1 MINDVERILK
11 EKGELI
17 EKEMLRVIPKNG
29 IPNLQDAVWYHLSG
43 GGKRIRPVLAIMAC
57 ETLGGDTRKV
67 LPFSAACEIMHNWL
81 LVHDDIED
89 QDEVRRDRP
98 AVWKKYGLAHGVN
111 VGDYMSE
118 KVYELV
124 LNSLKAGVDE
134 HTTMR
139 LLQET
144 VFTCAA
150 TAEGQAMDI
159 NLRLSDKP
167 TEKNYFD
174 CITGKTAYYLMLPI
188 VGGAIVAGA
197 DDGVVSRI
205 KQFGM
210 KIGPAFQ
217 IADDLLDL
225 TEGKGRGEIGCDI
238 KEGKRTLMVVRC
250 LERCSPSERARL
262 LGILNKPRE
271 KTTDRDVAEAKR
283 LFEKHGSM
291 EYARKKAESLV
302 KEGKASIA
310 TLPPKL
316 RYMLGEFAD
325 YLIQRK
331 K

>member
-98 AVWKKYGLAHGVN
+98 AVWKKFGIAHGIN

-118 KVYELV
+118 KVYELI
-124 LNSLKAGVDE
+124 LYSNKIGVDTK
-134 HTTMR
+134 TTQR
-139 LLQET
+139 LLQEA

-150 TAEGQAMDI
+150 TSEGQAMDI

-167 TEKNYFD
+167 TEKDYFD
-174 CITGKTAYYLMLPI
+174 CIIGKTAYYLMLPI
-188 VGGAIVAGA
+188 VGGAIIAGA
-197 DDGVVSRI
+197 DDDVIRKI

-210 KIGPAFQ
+210 KVGPAFQ

-238 KEGKRTLMVVRC
+238 KEGKRTLIVVRC
-250 LERCSPSERARL
+250 LEKCSSSERTRL
-262 LGILNKPRE
+262 LEILNRPRG
-271 KTTDRDVAEAKR
+271 KTTDQDIAEAKR

-291 EYARKKAESLV
+291 EYARKKAGSLV
-302 KEGKASIA
+302 DEGKASIA

-325 YLIQRK
+325 YLVQRK